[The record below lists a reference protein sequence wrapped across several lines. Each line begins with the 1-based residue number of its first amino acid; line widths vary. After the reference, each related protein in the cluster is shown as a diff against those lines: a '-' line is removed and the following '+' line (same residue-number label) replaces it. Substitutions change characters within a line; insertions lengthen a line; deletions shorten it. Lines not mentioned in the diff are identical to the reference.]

1 MTIDGTPPAAPPR
14 RVRRP
19 RQQPSLADRAVDRLR
34 RMIVRGALAPGSRI
48 VEPELCDELGISR
61 TPLREA
67 LKLLASE
74 GLVMLRRNRS
84 AIVTPLDPT
93 TLTALF
99 EVESGIEGFAARL
112 ACARMT
118 ATDLKR
124 LHALQDRLEAAHASG
139 DIAGYFDTNQTIHRS
154 IVAGA
159 KNRALVDAHDRL
171 FGPLERARYLALA
184 FEGRLA
190 ESVFEHRSI
199 LDALVRRDAD
209 AAGALLTRHIARTGE
224 VMAGGIP
231 SVPTEGP
238 VVS

>member
-1 MTIDGTPPAAPPR
+1 MSVDTDTPAPR
-14 RVRRP
+14 RARRP
-19 RQQPSLADRAVDRLR
+19 RQEPSLADRAVDRLR
-34 RMIVRGALAPGSRI
+34 RMIVRGALPPGARI
-48 VEPELCDELGISR
+48 AEPELCETLGISR

-84 AIVTPLDPT
+84 AIVSPLDGAALPP
-93 TLTALF
+93 LF
-99 EVESGIEGFAARL
+99 EVEAGVEGFAARL
-112 ACARMT
+112 AAARMT

-124 LHALQDRLEAAHASG
+124 LHTLQERLEAAHAAG
-139 DIAGYFDTNQTIHRS
+139 DLTGYFDINQIIHRS

-171 FGPLERARYLALA
+171 FGPLERARFLALA

-190 ESVFEHRSI
+190 ESVLEHRSI

-209 AAGALLTRHIARTGE
+209 AAGTLLSHHITRTGE
-224 VMAGGIP
+224 VMAGAP
-231 SVPTEGP
+231 SPVPTEGP
-238 VVS
+238 VDP